1 VYSFV
6 IDIEGIQVTVNKK
19 AIKNIHLYV
28 KQPNGHVEVSAPLTL
43 SDESIK
49 RLLLTKTTWIKK
61 QQQKLALRQKTDYK
75 YVSGELIYVWGEQ
88 YSLEVD
94 YSNKCNSFRL
104 EGKKAILT
112 VSKESTVAQR
122 EKYINEWYR
131 GILKAEVESILPK
144 WEQVTGLYCD
154 SWQIKNM
161 KTRWGTC
168 NVKNKKI
175 WINLQLAKKPHDCLE
190 YIILHEL
197 AHLKERNHGKKFVAI
212 LDKHMPSWRD
222 IRKSLNY

>member
-1 VYSFV
+1 MYSFV